1 MKKRTVLGLALL
13 LLVLSALPAS
23 AHRPYFEEADITAD
37 KPWSVSDP
45 TISTAIYATLDTRS
59 DADYYAFDGRKGQ
72 RILLSLT
79 IPQIAGQE
87 QFAPEMALLG
97 PGLGAASL
105 PARASLPDRVV
116 NAAGEGVQ
124 LIPALVGDA
133 KSFYEPFSRTSYWER
148 QEEIVTLP
156 ADGRYV
162 VAVWNAEGAVG
173 RYTFVIGDKE
183 RPGGDLAFGRK
194 LRSYWTPV
202 PEPAPEPTQA
212 GVTGYHHC
220 GE

>member
-1 MKKRTVLGLALL
+1 MQAWCCSCWC
-13 LLVLSALPAS
+13 LSAPPAS

-87 QFAPEMALLG
+87 QFAPELALLG

-105 PARASLPDRVV
+105 PARR
-116 NAAGEGVQ
+116 
-124 LIPALVGDA
+124 
-133 KSFYEPFSRTSYWER
+133 R
-148 QEEIVTLP
+148 Q
-156 ADGRYV
+156 R
-162 VAVWNAEGAVG
+162 
-173 RYTFVIGDKE
+173 
-183 RPGGDLAFGRK
+183 GG
-194 LRSYWTPV
+194 
-202 PEPAPEPTQA
+202 
-212 GVTGYHHC
+212 
-220 GE
+220 

>member
-1 MKKRTVLGLALL
+1 MKRSLAAVLVLVSLAL
-13 LLVLSALPAS
+13 SAVPAS
-23 AHRPYFEEADITAD
+23 AHRPYFEETDITAD

-105 PARASLPDRVV
+105 PARVV
-116 NAAGEGVQ
+116 NAAG
-124 LIPALVGDA
+124 
-133 KSFYEPFSRTSYWER
+133 
-148 QEEIVTLP
+148 
-156 ADGRYV
+156 DGRRSSSLRWWV
-162 VAVWNAEGAVG
+162 TPNRSTSRSAALRTGSARKKPSPCPPTAAMSLRCGMPKARSGAI
-173 RYTFVIGDKE
+173 R
-183 RPGGDLAFGRK
+183 L
-194 LRSYWTPV
+194 
-202 PEPAPEPTQA
+202 
-212 GVTGYHHC
+212 
-220 GE
+220 

>member
-1 MKKRTVLGLALL
+1 MKKRTVLGLVLL

-23 AHRPYFEEADITAD
+23 AHRPYFEETDITAD
-37 KPWSVSDP
+37 KPWSVADP

-105 PARASLPDRVV
+105 PARVV
-116 NAAGEGVQ
+116 NAAGVGVQ
-124 LIPALVGDA
+124 RIPALVGDA
-133 KSFYEPFSRTSYWER
+133 KSFYEPFSRTTYWER

-162 VAVWNAEGAVG
+162 VAVWHAEGAVG

-183 RPGGDLAFGRK
+183 RPGGDPAFGRK

-202 PEPAPEPTQA
+202 LEPAPEQTPA
-212 GVTGYHHC
+212 GVTGYHRC
-220 GE
+220 GK

>member
-1 MKKRTVLGLALL
+1 MKRSLAA
-13 LLVLSALPAS
+13 LLVLVSLALSAAPAS
-23 AHRPYFEEADITAD
+23 AHRPYFEETDITAD
-37 KPWSVSDP
+37 RPWSVSDP
-45 TISTAIYATLDTRS
+45 SISTAIYATLDTHS
-59 DADYYAFDGRKGQ
+59 DADYYTFDGRKGQ

-105 PARASLPDRVV
+105 PARVV

-156 ADGRYV
+156 ANGRYV
-162 VAVWNAEGAVG
+162 VAVWHAEGAVG

-183 RPGGDLAFGRK
+183 RPGGDPAFGRK

-202 PEPAPEPTQA
+202 PEPTPEPKPA
-212 GVTGYHHC
+212 GVTGFHRC
-220 GE
+220 GK

>member
-1 MKKRTVLGLALL
+1 MKKRTVAGLVLL
-13 LLVLSALPAS
+13 LLALSAVPAS
-23 AHRPYFEEADITAD
+23 AHRPYFEETDITAD
-37 KPWSVSDP
+37 KPWFVSDP

-59 DADYYAFDGRKGQ
+59 DVDYYAFDGRKGQ

-105 PARASLPDRVV
+105 PARVV
-116 NAAGEGVQ
+116 NATGSGVQ
-124 LIPALVGDA
+124 LVPALKGEA

-148 QEEIVTLP
+148 QEERVALP

-162 VAVWNAEGAVG
+162 VAVWHTDGAVG

-183 RPGGDLAFGRK
+183 RPGGDPAFGRK

-202 PEPAPEPTQA
+202 PEPAPEPA
-212 GVTGYHHC
+212 GVTGRHGC
-220 GE
+220 GG

>member
-1 MKKRTVLGLALL
+1 MKRSLAAVLVLVSLAL
-13 LLVLSALPAS
+13 SAVPAS
-23 AHRPYFEEADITAD
+23 AHRPYFEETDITAD

-105 PARASLPDRVV
+105 PARAACRIAWSTRRVKGSSSSQRWWATPSRSTSRSAALRTGSARRRSSPCLPT
-116 NAAGEGVQ
+116 AAM
-124 LIPALVGDA
+124 
-133 KSFYEPFSRTSYWER
+133 SSRCGMPKARS
-148 QEEIVTLP
+148 
-156 ADGRYV
+156 
-162 VAVWNAEGAVG
+162 GAI
-173 RYTFVIGDKE
+173 R
-183 RPGGDLAFGRK
+183 L
-194 LRSYWTPV
+194 
-202 PEPAPEPTQA
+202 
-212 GVTGYHHC
+212 
-220 GE
+220 

>member
-13 LLVLSALPAS
+13 LLVLSAIPAS

-105 PARASLPDRVV
+105 PARIV
-116 NAAGEGVQ
+116 NLAGTGVQ

-148 QEEIVTLP
+148 QEETVTLP

-162 VAVWNAEGAVG
+162 VAVWHAEGAVG

-202 PEPAPEPTQA
+202 PVPEPAPEPTPA
-212 GVTGYHHC
+212 GVTGHHRC
-220 GE
+220 GG

>member
-1 MKKRTVLGLALL
+1 MKKRTVAGLVLL

-23 AHRPYFEEADITAD
+23 AHRPYFEETDITAD

-87 QFAPEMALLG
+87 QFAPEMALVG

-105 PARASLPDRVV
+105 PARVVRAPDV
-116 NAAGEGVQ
+116 GVK
-124 LIPALVGDA
+124 LIPALVGEA

-162 VAVWNAEGAVG
+162 VAVWHAEGAVG

-202 PEPAPEPTQA
+202 PEPAPEPTPA
-212 GVTGYHHC
+212 GVTGFHRC
-220 GE
+220 GK